1 MMTGTLLID
10 TGAGRRR
17 VSLADYLPA
26 ALEESALE
34 SAHGWIKGLR
44 HAIVDGQPMRRRFT
58 YRGDSLWWFTE
69 LYLHKTRTVEHLFR
83 LILAVEHVI
92 ECEAP
97 RRVTVETGSRLLRGV
112 APQIAAA
119 RRVEYRGA
127 QGFGR
132 GWTRLARLD
141 WRARGLTLAA
151 LASRVKRRPVPGGP
165 RPPVAAFV
173 HRAFWKA
180 DGTDGSAESYIGPVL
195 AAIESRLAGG
205 VAYVSVGP
213 TENFAARRWWRPSAA
228 ADGPASL
235 IPIESFAP
243 LRALAGSR
251 RLWKERYRLRRAL
264 WNSGDLRQHARL
276 RGCDCWPVIREELS
290 GVALL
295 QWPWSARAMD
305 EAAAALDALRPQ
317 VALTYAEAGGWGRAL
332 MLEARR
338 RHVPSV
344 GLQHGF
350 IYRHWLNYLHER
362 DEMEP
367 DAGNASDRGFPR
379 PALTLLFDGY
389 ASEHLSRAGQ
399 FPPSALAVTGSAR
412 LDALVDAVHRI
423 PESLVDQTR
432 RAVTGAPDR
441 AFVLLVTKY
450 RQAADVLPALVDA
463 TRELGVVLAIKTHP
477 AETADVYAEIGGAA
491 HVNVIP
497 SSDPLAPLLRATRAV
512 VTVNSTVAIDAAVLD
527 VPALVIGLPNN
538 LSPFVDAG
546 IMAGATGTTAIAA
559 ELRKI
564 LYDQG
569 FRHELARARGEFLKR
584 FGISPDGSAA
594 GRAATRVLQ
603 LTENRTGCEY

>member
-1 MMTGTLLID
+1 MITGTLQVD
-10 TGAGRRR
+10 TGTGRRR

-26 ALEESALE
+26 ALEESAIE
-34 SAHGWIKGLR
+34 SAHAWIKGLR

-69 LYLHKTRTVEHLFR
+69 LYLYKTQTVEHLFR

-92 ECEAP
+92 ERQGPVEM
-97 RRVTVETGSRLLRGV
+97 TVETGSRLLRGV

-119 RRVEYRGA
+119 RKVRYHGA

-132 GWTRLARLD
+132 EWTRLARLD
-141 WRARGLTLAA
+141 WRARGFALAA
-151 LASRVKRRPVPGGP
+151 LASRVKRRPVSDRP
-165 RPPVAAFV
+165 RAPIAAFV
-173 HRAFWKA
+173 HRAFWRA

-195 AAIESRLAGG
+195 AAIESRLSGG

-213 TENFAARRWWRPSAA
+213 TENFAARRWWRPAIA
-228 ADGPASL
+228 TDGPAAL

-243 LRALAGSR
+243 LHALAESR
-251 RLWKERYRLRRAL
+251 RLWRERYRLRRAL
-264 WNSGDLRQHARL
+264 WSSDDLRQRARL
-276 RGCDCWPVIREELS
+276 RGCDCWPVIREELA

-305 EAAAALDALRPQ
+305 EAASALDALRPQ
-317 VALTYAEAGGWGRAL
+317 VVLTYAEAGGWGRAL

-338 RHVPSV
+338 RNMPSV

-362 DEMEP
+362 DEMQP
-367 DAGNASDRGFPR
+367 DAVNASDSGFPR
-379 PALTLLFDGY
+379 PTLTLLFDDY
-389 ASEHLSRAGQ
+389 ASEHLSRAGR

-432 RAVTGAPDR
+432 STITGAPDG

-450 RQAADVLPALVDA
+450 RQAAWVLPRLVDA

-477 AETADVYAEIGGAA
+477 AETVDVYAGIAA
-491 HVNVIP
+491 ATHVKVIP

-512 VTVNSTVAIDAAVLD
+512 VTVNSTVAIDAAVLGI
-527 VPALVIGLPNN
+527 PALVIGLPTN

-546 IMAGATGTTAIAA
+546 IMAGATGGTAIAT
-559 ELRKI
+559 ELRKM

-569 FRHELARARGEFLKR
+569 FRNELARARGGFLKQ
-584 FGISPDGSAA
+584 FGISPDGRAA
-594 GRAATRVLQ
+594 GRAATKVLQ
-603 LTENRTGCEY
+603 LTENRTGCGF